1 MLLYLRKQTN
11 KQACIYMYIN
21 TCIYVHI
28 NVTHLPEISYT
39 HLIVALFLMR
49 ENFISSWFRKE
60 EKSLGHALKFQL

>member
-11 KQACIYMYIN
+11 KQACIYIN

-39 HLIVALFLMR
+39 HLIVVCFLMR

>member
-11 KQACIYMYIN
+11 KQACIYIYKYVYIC
-21 TCIYVHI
+21 TY